1 MIGNRTEMSAFTS
14 LTEYSTI
21 TPTTAIRQEGE
32 IKGIQFGKE
41 EVELF
46 FFADDMIL
54 YIEHPKDSTNK
65 LLELINELSK
75 VEGYKINIHKSVIF
89 YMPIIN

>member
-1 MIGNRTEMSAFTS
+1 MTDPLPSPYSMGKTTNIPLKTGNKTGVCAFTS

-41 EVELF
+41 EVKLLLS
-46 FFADDMIL
+46 ADGMIL
-54 YIEHPKDSTNK
+54 YVENPKDSTKK
-65 LLELINELSK
+65 L
-75 VEGYKINIHKSVIF
+75 
-89 YMPIIN
+89 